1 MGVCR
6 SRWGRS
12 LRLGLSQ
19 LCRTL
24 HTPNFPLPKRRFI
37 GHRRL
42 RVIEPRA
49 GHGASSLFVV
59 GSVGGGTISR

>member
-1 MGVCR
+1 MGVCG

-12 LRLGLSQ
+12 LRLCLPQ
-19 LCRTL
+19 LGRTL
-24 HTPNFPLPKRRFI
+24 HTPNFPFPKIRFI

-49 GHGASSLFVV
+49 ARGASSLFVV
-59 GSVGGGTISR
+59 GSVRGGTIPR